1 MQLDY
6 YLMDVFTAEP
16 FAGDP
21 LAIVTKADNLND
33 YQMQKI
39 AAEFNFSQTAFI
51 KQPVLQRH
59 TAQIRIFTPKEELP
73 FAGHPTVGA
82 AVLLGIQQRATAIR
96 LEESVGLITALIER
110 KGKTLGSAH
119 FTLPVLPQEHEQA
132 LRAEDAAMT
141 LGIDSAEIG
150 CGPFAVPRFF
160 SAGVGYYLVP
170 VQDAGVLGRIKL
182 ERRGWGDVYPLGKKA
197 VYAFTLTPEEREN
210 DLAARMFRPAEDA
223 ATGSAAASLVGLL
236 ATDPAHLDGQRT
248 YKLRQ
253 GLEMKRLSY
262 IDVQVGKENGLLVR
276 GGIGGDAVLISEGKI
291 DVPE

>member
-33 YQMQKI
+33 HQMQKI

-51 KQPVLQRH
+51 KQPLLQRH
-59 TAQIRIFTPKEELP
+59 TAQLRIFTPKEELP

-82 AVLLGIQQRATAIR
+82 AVLLGIQQRASAIR

-119 FTLPVLPQEHEQA
+119 FTLPVLPQEQEQA
-132 LRAEDAAMT
+132 LRADDAAMT
-141 LGIDSAEIG
+141 LGIDPAEIG
-150 CGPFAVPRFF
+150 CGPFTAPRFF
-160 SAGVGYYLVP
+160 SAGLGYYLVP
-170 VQDAGVLGRIKL
+170 VRDAGVLGRIKL
-182 ERRGWGDVYPLGKKA
+182 ERRGWGDVYPLGNKA

-210 DLAARMFRPAEDA
+210 DLAARMFRPTEDA

-236 ATDPAHLDGQRT
+236 ATDPSHQDGQRT
-248 YKLRQ
+248 YRLRQ
-253 GLEMKRLSY
+253 GKEMQRLSY
-262 IDVQVGKENGLLVR
+262 IDVQVGMQNGVLVR